1 MNRIKLHAKYNAY
14 IWQITIND
22 LNKAC
27 CEIVNK

>member
-14 IWQITIND
+14 IRQTMFND
-22 LNKAC
+22 LKKAC